1 MSDALPPPGW
11 YQNPDGRVQWWD
23 GVAWGVL
30 APQAA
35 PAPIPAPQP
44 VAAPQPVPQQPVP
57 VPPTPALARPKPD
70 TSPFVWVSLILSA
83 VGLIL
88 LVITAVSSYR
98 FMNELAL
105 QGGSGT
111 TVLPGY
117 LQGAATLL
125 SLVAIAFAIV
135 GVVASAKK
143 KLGVVALILSIL
155 VLAAPVLFVVL
166 LALWWVLAGIFS
178 QLTGGPVV
186 G

>member
-35 PAPIPAPQP
+35 P
-44 VAAPQPVPQQPVP
+44 VP

-70 TSPFVWVSLILSA
+70 TSPFVWVSLLLSA

-135 GVVASAKK
+135 GLVASAKK

-155 VLAAPVLFVVL
+155 VLAAPVLFVIL